1 MDRLKNICCYAPMM
15 VYATPEVEAKVGK
28 LCLEMVTLAA
38 KGWSVD
44 QLYYHALKHGSE
56 IEGTDMV
63 LTADTKGLVIIFKS
77 EQEGQGVE
85 DYVSEYV

>member
-15 VYATPEVEAKVGK
+15 VYATPEVEAKVDK

-63 LTADTKGLVIIFKS
+63 LTADTKGLVIIFKP
-77 EQEGQGVE
+77 EQEGQEVE